1 MLFRSDIPPRS
12 IEIELAESLFYN
24 DMKSLSVL
32 VSQIHHAGLSCS
44 IDDFGS
50 GYSSLNMLKDVKV
63 DALKLDRVF
72 FESGDNDERGKDI
85 IQSVIK
91 LAQALDLHTI
101 SEGVEERKQVE
112 FLKEMHCDLIQGYVF
127 AKPMP
132 VPEFEQLAFGT
143 EAAD

>member
-1 MLFRSDIPPRS
+1 MTGIAGEFEIIEQFRKYGF
-12 IEIELAESLFYN
+12 EVE
-24 DMKSLSVL
+24 
-32 VSQIHHAGLSCS
+32 